1 MSSRSGHGRGH
12 ACSRPVP
19 LGLWQAVPCH
29 GTVLWLARRQLGK
42 LQGSAGSVAGNTLDA
57 ASVLGRPV
65 DETGPPCSGGCFQ
78 KAQEG
83 AL

>member
-1 MSSRSGHGRGH
+1 M
-12 ACSRPVP
+12 
-19 LGLWQAVPCH
+19 

-65 DETGPPCSGGCFQ
+65 DETGPPGSGGCFQ

>member
-1 MSSRSGHGRGH
+1 M
-12 ACSRPVP
+12 
-19 LGLWQAVPCH
+19 

-65 DETGPPCSGGCFQ
+65 DETGPPGLGGCFQ